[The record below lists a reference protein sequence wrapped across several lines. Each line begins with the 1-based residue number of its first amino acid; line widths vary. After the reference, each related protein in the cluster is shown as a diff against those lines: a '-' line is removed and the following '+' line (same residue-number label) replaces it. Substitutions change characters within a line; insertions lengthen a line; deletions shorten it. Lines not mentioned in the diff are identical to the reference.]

1 MKNKAALFRIL
12 NLAFWITLFVLILF
26 VIPFIN
32 NETFRHSEIAQ
43 WYDKFDTTL
52 IEVDSTFISD
62 DDQNKFDTLNRKED
76 SSKTQLEHFHWI
88 WRDYNGRRCELK
100 FSIPEDEFDKAE
112 RFRSNY
118 NSFPFNQS
126 ALYQDFIDI
135 SRGPLQILS
144 EAFTKEMDRRHLQG
158 IDRLNFVVSA
168 IQTPPY
174 TYVKNSGCDAG
185 QRCAPDGCCGHVLP
199 YAVYTPTEYIFQQT
213 GDCDTKSLI
222 CYALL
227 KSHGVN
233 AALICGDTDG
243 GLHAMLGVADYRPV
257 IPSRAIRNNGVIFH
271 PWETTNFDHSFQ
283 LGNMRMW
290 RIWRGWH
297 VTNN

>member
-12 NLAFWITLFVLILF
+12 NFAFWITLFVLILF
-26 VIPFIN
+26 VVPFVN
-32 NETFRHSEIAQ
+32 NETFRPSEFTQ

-52 IEVDSTFISD
+52 VEVDSTFISD
-62 DDQNKFDTLNRKED
+62 EEQNKFDTLNKKED
-76 SSKTQLEHFHWI
+76 SSTTQLEQFHWI
-88 WRDYNGRRCELK
+88 WRDYNGKRCEIK
-100 FSIPEDEFDKAE
+100 FAIPQKELEKALSY
-112 RFRSNY
+112 RINY
-118 NSFPFNQS
+118 PVFFSESQ
-126 ALYQDFIDI
+126 LYQDFIDI
-135 SRGPLQILS
+135 SRGPLQIIS
-144 EAFTKEMDRRHLQG
+144 KAFTKEMDRRHLQG

-174 TYVKNSGCDAG
+174 TYVKMANCDG
-185 QRCAPDGCCGHVLP
+185 GTSCQPDGCCPFVKP
-199 YAVYTPTEYIFQQT
+199 FAVYTPTEYIFQQT

-233 AALICGDTDG
+233 AALICGDTDM
-243 GLHAMLGVADYRPV
+243 GLHAMLGVANFRPT
-257 IPSRAIRNNGVIFH
+257 IPSRSVRYNGTIYH
-271 PWETTNFDHSFQ
+271 PWETTNFDQSFQ

-290 RIWRGWH
+290 RSWRDWH